1 MGDPPRGLEQFM
13 DGWSETGKKD
23 KFMKKCWKSIKR
35 SLFSLGSFYLTH
47 ETDNTTSVK

>member
-1 MGDPPRGLEQFM
+1 MNYLYCN
-13 DGWSETGKKD
+13 
-23 KFMKKCWKSIKR
+23 KFREKNMEGIRNAFWKSIKR